1 MGISLRNVVLDTTDV
16 PRLAEFYRELLG
28 WSYAESADDPDD
40 PDDPD
45 GLGWRT
51 LVGPNGMRIA
61 FQRTESVTPT
71 TWPDAAVPQ
80 QLHLDFLVDSVEELE
95 EQHRRA
101 TELGAVV
108 RLDRMDDPE
117 EPLRVFT
124 DPAGHTLC
132 LFAWRGQ

>member
-28 WSYAESADDPDD
+28 WSYADEDADES
-40 PDDPD
+40 
-45 GLGWRT
+45 WRT

-61 FQRTESVTPT
+61 FQRAESVTPT
-71 TWPDAAVPQ
+71 TWPDPAVPQ
-80 QLHLDFLVDSVEELE
+80 QLHLDFLVDSIEELE

-108 RLDRMDDPE
+108 RLERMDDPE

-124 DPAGHTLC
+124 DPAGHTFC
-132 LFAWRGQ
+132 LFAWPGQ

>member
-28 WSYAESADDPDD
+28 WSFPAGDDPDD
-40 PDDPD
+40 DS
-45 GLGWRT
+45 WRT
-51 LVGPNGMRIA
+51 LVGPHGERIA
-61 FQRTESVTPT
+61 FQRADSVTPT
-71 TWPDAAVPQ
+71 TWPDPAVPQ

-101 TELGAVV
+101 EKLGAVV
-108 RLDRMDDPE
+108 RLERMDDPE

-124 DPAGHTLC
+124 DPAGHTFC
-132 LFAWRGQ
+132 LFAWSSP